1 MAAAART
8 LSQILIQSK
17 KLSILSASASAS
29 TSSRFVTTRNRSS
42 KSEGGGGSLIEV
54 NLETDGENEIVGMR
68 RLEDAIYGIIVRRS
82 APDWLP
88 FSPGSSYWVPPKKRP
103 QGFAEL
109 IGKLANPLSED
120 ETLSLTNARGWPS
133 TSFFIDG
140 SASPHSLSPHIIE
153 KEIVVDEP
161 IAVEKKEK
169 SKKNTKA
176 ASHPEDEEG

>member
-1 MAAAART
+1 MAAAAGART
-8 LSQILIQSK
+8 LSQILTQSK
-17 KLSILSASASAS
+17 KLSILSSSGS
-29 TSSRFVTTRNRSS
+29 TSARFVTTKNLSS
-42 KSEGGGGSLIEV
+42 KSERGGSLIEV
-54 NLETDGENEIVGMR
+54 NLETDGENEIIGMK

-120 ETLSLTNARGWPS
+120 ETLSLNTARGWPS

-140 SASPHSLSPHIIE
+140 SSSPHSLSPHIVE
-153 KEIVVDEP
+153 KEIVVEEP

-169 SKKNTKA
+169 SKKSTKA
-176 ASHPEDEEG
+176 ASQPEDEEG

>member
-17 KLSILSASASAS
+17 KLSILSSSSAS

-42 KSEGGGGSLIEV
+42 KSDGGGSLIEV
-54 NLETDGENEIVGMR
+54 NLETDSENEIVGIR

-140 SASPHSLSPHIIE
+140 SASPRSLSPHIIE
-153 KEIVVDEP
+153 KEMVVDEP

-169 SKKNTKA
+169 SKKSTKA
-176 ASHPEDEEG
+176 ASQLEDEEG